1 MTFQQINTLGQLLD
15 TTFGRSSTSKSPTY
29 SIKTSMSGDR
39 IHVTYTTIVNLVADK
54 VMRDQVREEERV
66 SEKLIAD
73 FIDSV
78 KKDFKRIEGSTLK
91 LTKGESSDDIELI
104 SMSAYSPKKI
114 AYYRRRAVFTVN
126 N

>member
-15 TTFGRSSTSKSPTY
+15 STFGKSSTVKSPTF
-29 SIKTSMSGDR
+29 SIKSSISGDK

-54 VMRDQVREEERV
+54 IMRDQVREEERI
-66 SEKLIAD
+66 SEKLISD
-73 FIDSV
+73 FVDSV
-78 KKDFKRIEGSTLK
+78 KKDFKRIEGSALK
-91 LTKGESSDDIELI
+91 LKKGESSDDIELI